1 MGYNGRQIGEKETAM
16 ITFDLPGARFFY
28 RVAAVILHEGR
39 VLLNCEEAGSHWFL
53 PGGRCEA
60 MEPSSVALRR
70 EMQEELGE
78 TVTIERMLWVVE
90 NLFTVAGR
98 PHHELGLYYLATLPP
113 TSPLLDGGTAFRGQ
127 EQHIPLILQ
136 WFPLEETARLPIYPV
151 FLRTSLQ
158 NLPDRLEH
166 IVNHDS
172 RAPIDPAAL

>member
-1 MGYNGRQIGEKETAM
+1 M
-16 ITFDLPGARFFY
+16 ITFDLPGARFGY

-39 VLLNCEEAGSHWFL
+39 VLLNREEAGSHWFL

-113 TSPLLDGGTAFRGQ
+113 TSPLLDGTMFPSL
-127 EQHIPLILQ
+127 EQHTPLVLQ
-136 WFPLEETARLPIYPV
+136 WFPLGEAADLPLYPV
-151 FLRTSLQ
+151 FLRSGLR

-172 RAPIDPAAL
+172 REPLDPAAM